1 MQKALKKTS
10 VIKSTHTQGT
20 CYQIPTYAKH
30 LLSNLYIRKAPDNI
44 STHTP
49 IFVYLL
55 KVFRYVSTHTN
66 RAFSTYPSEAYIA
79 ENNVKQGFSTY
90 FLDIKTTHSTCPVLG
105 NKSTPQ
111 TLSTLKPFLLS
122 HLASRAA
129 VAGLHEII
137 IIFLGFAFE
146 IISKVFSEHPFRG
159 GSITIISE

>member
-1 MQKALKKTS
+1 MTPAEGFAYGYFFAIYLIPDLTKFVKTPKSTQKIL

-66 RAFSTYPSEAYIA
+66 RAFSTYPSEVYIA
-79 ENNVKQGFSTY
+79 ENNV
-90 FLDIKTTHSTCPVLG
+90 
-105 NKSTPQ
+105 
-111 TLSTLKPFLLS
+111 
-122 HLASRAA
+122 
-129 VAGLHEII
+129 E
-137 IIFLGFAFE
+137 
-146 IISKVFSEHPFRG
+146 
-159 GSITIISE
+159 